1 MSGNSLLDG
10 LNLPNRAMMI
20 VSLKPYV
27 QRPGHEMSAFAV
39 LERLNK
45 AFQRVAAA
53 NVYAFNPPPIA
64 GLGNSSGF
72 EFEVQSLTG
81 AAPEEIVAVAR
92 GVINAAQSAPELAG
106 VFTTYS
112 ASTPQI
118 RLELDRDRAETL
130 GVVIPDIFVALQT
143 AMGSRNVNN
152 FNMFGRTWTVRV
164 QADAIDRRT
173 VDDVNRVRVRSASGT
188 LVPLQAMAT
197 LELTTAP
204 ATINRYNNLRSVT
217 LNGAPAAGYSSGE
230 AIAAMERVARASLP
244 PGYGFQWAGTAQQEK
259 EAGSQTGFVLA
270 LAVLFAYLFLVGL
283 YESLALPVAALL
295 SVIVGLFGTLA
306 ALWLTGLANN
316 IYAQIGIVVLIALAA
331 KNAILVIEVAMHERA
346 GGSDPVTAATSA
358 AGQRFR
364 AVMMTSFAFI
374 LGLVPLVIAS
384 GAGAA
389 TQRAVGTAV
398 FGGMLAA
405 SCLGIFVIPGLYVA
419 FEKMRRAVPDLLRKT
434 FRRLESPEKGQG

>member
-1 MSGNSLLDG
+1 MLF
-10 LNLPNRAMMI
+10 R
-20 VSLKPYV
+20 
-27 QRPGHEMSAFAV
+27 
-39 LERLNK
+39 
-45 AFQRVAAA
+45 
-53 NVYAFNPPPIA
+53 
-64 GLGNSSGF
+64 
-72 EFEVQSLTG
+72 
-81 AAPEEIVAVAR
+81 
-92 GVINAAQSAPELAG
+92 
-106 VFTTYS
+106 S

-130 GVVIPDIFVALQT
+130 GVDIPDIFSALQT

-164 QADAIDRRT
+164 QADAADRGT
-173 VDDVNRVRVRSASGT
+173 IDDVNRVRVRSASGK
-188 LVPLQAMAT
+188 LVPLQAVAT

-204 ATINRYNNLRSVT
+204 ATIVRHNNMRSVT
-217 LNGAPAAGYSSGE
+217 LNGAPAPGYSSGE
-230 AIAAMERVARASLP
+230 AIAAMERVARANLP
-244 PGYGFQWAGTAQQEK
+244 PGYTFQWSGTAQQEK
-259 EAGSQTGFVLA
+259 EAASQTGFVLA
-270 LAVLFAYLFLVGL
+270 LAVLFAYLFLVAL

-295 SVIVGLFGTLA
+295 SVVVGLFGALG

-331 KNAILVIEVAMHERA
+331 KNAILVIEVAMQERLS
-346 GGSDPVTAATSA
+346 GRDPVTAATSA

-364 AVMMTSFAFI
+364 AVIMTSFAFI

-405 SCLGIFVIPGLYVA
+405 ACLGIFVIPGLYVM
-419 FEKMRRAVPDLLRKT
+419 FEKIRIRFPTLLRRM
-434 FRRLESPEKGQG
+434 FRQLKRSR